1 MTAPVRYVAQTGD
14 AAYTIPNAGSFGFAF
29 SRGTD
34 PSGTTLPVAV
44 VQRTFADGTV
54 RVFNLRAA
62 SAYGV
67 TNAVYVCLTPMTQ
80 NYGATLAGY
89 LSDVQLA
96 WNAQTG
102 DGSAPPAT
110 LADGARVWGWVA
122 A

>member
-1 MTAPVRYVAQTGD
+1 MIPPTRYVAQTGD
-14 AAYTIPNAGSFGFAF
+14 SLYTIPDPGAFGFAF

-34 PSGTTLPVAV
+34 PSGATLPVAV

-54 RVFNLRAA
+54 RVFQLRAA

-67 TNAVYVCLTPMTQ
+67 ANAVYVSLAPMNTSH
-80 NYGATLAGY
+80 GEGLAGF
-89 LSDVQLA
+89 LAFVQLA

-102 DGSAPPAT
+102 DSSAPPST
-110 LADGARVWGWVA
+110 LAAGARVWGWVA